1 MYKLHLIL
9 KYLRK
14 RRIAWVSLIAVMLCT
29 AMVIVVISVM
39 GGWLAMFR
47 ESFHGISGD
56 IVVTRQSLTGFPYYQ
71 EMIDQIAK
79 LKGVTGAVPTLHT
92 FGLINVAGQIPD
104 GVQVVGY
111 PLEKMD
117 RVSRFRQSLYRQYQE
132 PLEIL
137 ADATAPAPLK
147 QQAKKILSEPATFE
161 KPLPED
167 SYKLRLNNPNLDLSQ
182 QPGMIVGTGVVG
194 IKKDKSGEY
203 TGREALLTAWA
214 NLTVLAMSDRTA
226 RIDLGNKAERK
237 YWLVDDSRTKIWQFD
252 QNTVYVPFDVL
263 QRDLQMNETEEVE
276 TSGQKNVV
284 PARTNDIQIG
294 TDAGAD
300 LTALASQIQKI
311 VDEVLA

>member
-111 PLEKMD
+111 PLEQMD
-117 RVSRFRQSLYRQYQE
+117 RVSRFRKSLYRQYEE
-132 PLEIL
+132 PLEVL
-137 ADATAPAPLK
+137 NDPKAPAE
-147 QQAKKILSEPATFE
+147 AKAKAREMLAQPATF
-161 KPLPED
+161 D
-167 SYKLRLNNPNLDLSQ
+167 KLKEIDYRLFLKNPNIDLSQ
-182 QPGMIVGTGVVG
+182 
-194 IKKDKSGEY
+194 
-203 TGREALLTAWA
+203 
-214 NLTVLAMSDRTA
+214 
-226 RIDLGNKAERK
+226 
-237 YWLVDDSRTKIWQFD
+237 
-252 QNTVYVPFDVL
+252 
-263 QRDLQMNETEEVE
+263 
-276 TSGQKNVV
+276 
-284 PARTNDIQIG
+284 
-294 TDAGAD
+294 
-300 LTALASQIQKI
+300 
-311 VDEVLA
+311 